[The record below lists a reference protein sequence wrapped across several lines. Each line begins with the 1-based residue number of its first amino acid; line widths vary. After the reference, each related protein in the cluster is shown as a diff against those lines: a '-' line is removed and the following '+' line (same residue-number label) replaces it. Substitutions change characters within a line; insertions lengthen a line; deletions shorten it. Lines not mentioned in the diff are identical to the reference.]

1 MVPNTLSPG
10 IVGDHAIRELIKMWG
25 VGFVLLVESYIR
37 SGAWAQGSKLFF
49 RRVRIQDQSFGF
61 SSLAF
66 GLEFSVGFARGFRVE
81 V

>member
-37 SGAWAQGSKLFF
+37 SGAWAQG
-49 RRVRIQDQSFGF
+49 
-61 SSLAF
+61 
-66 GLEFSVGFARGFRVE
+66 
-81 V
+81 